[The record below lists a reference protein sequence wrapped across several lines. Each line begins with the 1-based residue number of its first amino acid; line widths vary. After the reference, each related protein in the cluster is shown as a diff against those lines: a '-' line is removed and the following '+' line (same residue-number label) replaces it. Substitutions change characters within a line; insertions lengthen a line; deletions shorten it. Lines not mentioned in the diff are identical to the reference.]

1 MIPSELS
8 EQVYNCIKCG
18 LCSNTCPV
26 YAQLRFEGVSPRGKV
41 QLIRKILEG
50 KLAISENFARLLGT
64 CLLCETCMVNCPSGV
79 RLDRLMKAM
88 RAEVVAKYSLPWQ
101 KRALYHLLSG
111 PHMLPFAVF
120 WGRMLEAPLR
130 SLLPKDGKVG
140 TIPCSRLPRLNSR
153 PLLSQYPEIISPVG
167 PRVGRVLYFVG
178 CATNYMSENVGR
190 AVISVLVKLGV
201 EVIIPRGQV
210 CCGFP
215 ICLAGARKPFLSN
228 IRRNLEVF
236 DPKDADAV
244 VVDCATCGAAL
255 KKEYADVLEEMGEDA
270 EAARELG
277 RKVLDI
283 SQYISGFD
291 LEKYLRP
298 VPTRVTYHDPC
309 HLLRTQGVKE
319 EPRSLLKR
327 IPNMEFVE
335 MAGADVC
342 CGGGGAFQMEH
353 PDVASGIT
361 KNKIQAIMETRADI
375 VATGCPGCRLQIHGN
390 LGDESIQVVHPI
402 EILATAMA
410 CNHCIDLSS

>member
-1 MIPSELS
+1 MIPTELS

-41 QLIRKILEG
+41 QLIKKILEG
-50 KLAISENFARLLGT
+50 KLEISENFARLLGT

-79 RLDRLMKAM
+79 GLDRLMKAM
-88 RAEVVAKYSLPWQ
+88 RADVVAKYSLPWQ
-101 KRALYHLLSG
+101 KRALHLLLSG
-111 PHMLPFAVF
+111 PHLLPFAVF
-120 WGRMLEAPLR
+120 WGRILEAPLR
-130 SLLPKDGKVG
+130 SLLPKDGKAG
-140 TIPCSRLPRLNSR
+140 TIPCSRFPRLNSM
-153 PLLSQYPEIISPVG
+153 PLLSQYPEIIPPVG

-178 CATNYMSENVGR
+178 CATNYLSENVGHS
-190 AVISVLVKLGV
+190 VISVLGKLGV
-201 EVIIPRGQV
+201 EVIIPKRQM

-215 ICLAGARKPFLSN
+215 ICLAGARKPALKN

-236 DPKDADAV
+236 GPADADAV

-255 KKEYADVLEEMGEDA
+255 KKEYATVLEEMGQNA
-270 EAARELG
+270 LAARELA

-283 SQYISGFD
+283 SQYLSGFD

-298 VPTRVTYHDPC
+298 VPSRVTYHDPC
-309 HLLRTQGVKE
+309 HLLRTQGVKD
-319 EPRSLLKR
+319 EPRSLLKS
-327 IPNMEFVE
+327 IPAMELVE
-335 MAGADVC
+335 MAGADIC

-361 KNKIQAIMETRADI
+361 KNKIQAIMETRADV

-390 LGDESIQVVHPI
+390 LEDDHIQVMHPV
-402 EILATAMA
+402 EILAMAMA
-410 CNHCIDLSS
+410 